1 MTIFKA
7 PTPAHESMSQRLS
20 RDPYGYA
27 AYQAR
32 EVGMD
37 VVEPSGLPARP
48 APRPV
53 QEKTMGMAVPAT
65 AKPVQDN
72 RSRILTPHQ
81 RKMF

>member
-1 MTIFKA
+1 MNIFDA
-7 PTPAHESMSQRLS
+7 PKPPHESMSQRLS

-27 AYQAR
+27 SYQAR

-37 VVEPSGLPARP
+37 VVRPSGLPARP

-53 QEKTMGMAVPAT
+53 REPMNMAVPGT

-72 RSRILTPHQ
+72 QSRILTPHQ